1 MDDTENTE
9 GMKKIDQNHGFYKP
23 IILEEKHFDV
33 GTISYAWFTDLG
45 IYWRNIYPE

>member
-1 MDDTENTE
+1 MNTCFVSVSVMDDTENTE

-33 GTISYAWFTDLG
+33 RTISYA
-45 IYWRNIYPE
+45 

>member
-9 GMKKIDQNHGFYKP
+9 GMKKIYQNHGFCKP

-33 GTISYAWFTDLG
+33 RKISYA
-45 IYWRNIYPE
+45 